1 MELIHNDF
9 TWLGIGGPG
18 EFDDY
23 EEDEFEEKFVEL
35 RIIKNRKIRVTNP
48 HK

>member
-1 MELIHNDF
+1 MELIHYDF

-23 EEDEFEEKFVEL
+23 DEEELEEKFCT
-35 RIIKNRKIRVTNP
+35 IKVIKSRKIRAIRP
-48 HK
+48 KK